1 MFRQVLKMMVFFS
14 VIALAGC
21 GGYTD
26 QNDPDDP
33 VITSQ
38 DRVSACGGFESEGSP
53 LLGNPVDYC
62 AAEVLHWAYDEAAD
76 QLKLA
81 DARVLLNCCG
91 EHAMTVAEADGVYV
105 FTETDDPEF
114 GDARCGCM
122 CVFDFAIEVTG
133 ITTGVI
139 PIRINR
145 EVSDWPEGS
154 GLVLEAELDLTQGS
168 GTIVI
173 DDTDIYP
180 WCGEE

>member
-1 MFRQVLKMMVFFS
+1 MFRQVTRMMV
-14 VIALAGC
+14 VITAIALVAGC

-26 QNDPDDP
+26 QNDP
-33 VITSQ
+33 VITSE
-38 DRVSACGGFESEGSP
+38 DRVSACGGFESQGSP
-53 LLGNPVDYC
+53 LLGDPVDYC
-62 AAEVLHWAYDEAAD
+62 AAEVLHWLYEAD
-76 QLKLA
+76 TQILKLA

-91 EHAMTVAEADGVYV
+91 DHAMTVAEQDGVYV

-114 GDARCGCM
+114 GDARCACM

-139 PIRINR
+139 PIRIQR

-154 GLVLEAELDLTQGS
+154 GLILEAELDLSLGS
-168 GTIVI
+168 GFITI
-173 DDTDIYP
+173 DETDVYP